1 LTKLFEL
8 EKLVPGPYVE
18 VGNGRFDGI
27 VEAFAYH
34 KAGSAGSKKVV
45 VKVQEK

>member
-1 LTKLFEL
+1 LAKLFEMG
-8 EKLVPGPYVE
+8 KLVPGPYVE
-18 VGNGRFDGI
+18 VGKGGFDG
-27 VEAFAYH
+27 VLEAFAYH